1 MGARATAAAP
11 GANTGTA
18 THPTDLTVA
27 AVVER
32 DGEYLLIEE
41 KAMGRRVITQ
51 PGGHIEAGESPEQ
64 AVVREVLEESG
75 CTVVCRDLIGV
86 YLWIHPQSRQ
96 KYLRI
101 VYAADF
107 VSCDE
112 SATLDAGIFGRL
124 WLTVDELQRRRASLR
139 TPGVLRCVEDY
150 RAGRRHPDRFI
161 SGLWPLQQNVQ
172 RILAEAE
179 VL

>member
-1 MGARATAAAP
+1 M
-11 GANTGTA
+11 
-18 THPTDLTVA
+18 HPTDLTVA

-32 DGEYLLIEE
+32 DDQYLLIEE
-41 KAMGRRVITQ
+41 QAMGRRVITQ

-75 CTVVCRDLIGV
+75 CTIECRDLIGV
-86 YLWIHPQSRQ
+86 YLWVHPQSGQ
-96 KYLRI
+96 QFLRI

-112 SATLDAGIFGRL
+112 AANLDAGIFGRL
-124 WLTVDELQRRRASLR
+124 WLTLEELQRRRASLR

-150 RAGRRHPDRFI
+150 RAGRRDSDRFI
-161 SGLWPLQQNVQ
+161 SGLRPLQQDVQ
-172 RILAEAE
+172 RILAVAQ